1 MHGLE
6 RETLNMKQEKG
17 NLIYGF
23 HTFISSVLEIVFS
36 CHDPSPFNNTIETQ
50 VKVSMDVLFILCG
63 RTNAMEVWA
72 IRLHVRVSTLGFQPG
87 L

>member
-23 HTFISSVLEIVFS
+23 HTFVSSVLEIVFS
-36 CHDPSPFNNTIETQ
+36 CHAPSPFNNTMETQ
-50 VKVSMDVLFILCG
+50 VKVSMDV
-63 RTNAMEVWA
+63 
-72 IRLHVRVSTLGFQPG
+72 
-87 L
+87 

>member
-6 RETLNMKQEKG
+6 RETLNMKQEKE

-36 CHDPSPFNNTIETQ
+36 CHDPRKKLKSQ
-50 VKVSMDVLFILCG
+50 LVWMDVLFLSKNLQWKCELFVLA
-63 RTNAMEVWA
+63 N
-72 IRLHVRVSTLGFQPG
+72 RLHVHLSTLGV
-87 L
+87 

>member
-23 HTFISSVLEIVFS
+23 HTFVFS
-36 CHDPSPFNNTIETQ
+36 CHDPYLVISKTILSVFRKNLISE
-50 VKVSMDVLFILCG
+50 LL
-63 RTNAMEVWA
+63 
-72 IRLHVRVSTLGFQPG
+72 
-87 L
+87 

>member
-23 HTFISSVLEIVFS
+23 HTFVSSVLEIVFS
-36 CHDPSPFNNTIETQ
+36 CHDPRPFNNTIETQ
-50 VKVSMDVLFILCG
+50 VKVSMNVCFCERIFNGSVSSSYWPSGYMFTLVL
-63 RTNAMEVWA
+63 
-72 IRLHVRVSTLGFQPG
+72 
-87 L
+87 